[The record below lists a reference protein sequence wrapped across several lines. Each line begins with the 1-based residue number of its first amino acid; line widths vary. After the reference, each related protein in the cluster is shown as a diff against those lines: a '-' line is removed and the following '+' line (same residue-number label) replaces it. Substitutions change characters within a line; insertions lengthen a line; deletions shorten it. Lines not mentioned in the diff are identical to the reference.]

1 MLIGSLAGTPKP
13 GSKASPLPRR
23 SPPPPPPTVTDSAR
37 NGPIGAFWTT
47 QHVKDSVVVEDSSGA
62 TYDEEPTIRRHS
74 NYHSERI
81 TPPQK
86 TTPPKDQKK
95 NTPSKDFE
103 INLFQDNSEK
113 DGAYNAFVAEF
124 SANKLSPGSNSKI
137 SGKEEM
143 LESEVEKLKEELKQ
157 ANIEKAEITSKYEKL
172 SAICRSQ
179 RQEIQELK
187 QALASRTPSPNKAA
201 QTVFSHYPLSL
212 YIYII
217 IYTHI
222 NIFYITP
229 SSAPN

>member
-23 SPPPPPPTVTDSAR
+23 SPPPPPTVTDSAR

-212 YIYII
+212 SIYII